1 MTFQGMEILDKKSKQ
16 EIDKHRS
23 NFYRADVCSRN
34 GANSNSYFSLD
45 NLVLDS
51 SPFYVAVDK
60 FSGFEGHYYY
70 NEKDPLVKTAKQLI
84 ENPDLDLVDSYLF
97 EYYQSFQP
105 QTYGQVYQ
113 LSKKNK
119 LHLLPQTSFFHP
131 WLHSAPTNVFRAGL
145 FGPKDITN
153 VQHRVLRLKNLIKN
167 IQDFGYKPNTN
178 DIVEGYILLAKD
190 DYRFLITGG
199 HHRIAVVTALH
210 QTSKFFHFNKVLV
223 KYEKER
229 SNIKIVDVS
238 KSEDWP
244 GVKSGYLTK
253 ADAEEMFNSYF
264 S

>member
-16 EIDKHRS
+16 EIDKHKS

-84 ENPDLDLVDSYLF
+84 ENPDLDLIDSYLF

-131 WLHSAPTNVFRAGL
+131 WLHSTPTNVFRAGL

-153 VQHRVLRLKNLIKN
+153 VQHRVLRLKNLIKKIDEYASGGYAFNLIGGILYELKMDNMCIHSMKDLLNDVYEQHIN
-167 IQDFGYKPNTN
+167 IEEK
-178 DIVEGYILLAKD
+178 ILKDAK
-190 DYRFLITGG
+190 
-199 HHRIAVVTALH
+199 
-210 QTSKFFHFNKVLV
+210 KK
-223 KYEKER
+223 
-229 SNIKIVDVS
+229 
-238 KSEDWP
+238 
-244 GVKSGYLTK
+244 K
-253 ADAEEMFNSYF
+253 AIN
-264 S
+264 